1 MRDQSGYAP
10 PLPPADGLS
19 NQFWEATAE
28 GRYLVQWCKLCELP
42 IYYPRYACPRCL
54 SDVVEWR
61 PATGRGVVYAFTVV
75 HTPAAPW
82 MADRM
87 PYVTALVDLEEGIRV
102 LTNVV
107 DCDPQQVAVGAP
119 VEVRWQ
125 QLDDGRAL
133 PLFSLV

>member
-1 MRDQSGYAP
+1 
-10 PLPPADGLS
+10 
-19 NQFWEATAE
+19 
-28 GRYLVQWCKLCELP
+28 
-42 IYYPRYACPRCL
+42 
-54 SDVVEWR
+54 
-61 PATGRGVVYAFTVV
+61 VVYAFTVV